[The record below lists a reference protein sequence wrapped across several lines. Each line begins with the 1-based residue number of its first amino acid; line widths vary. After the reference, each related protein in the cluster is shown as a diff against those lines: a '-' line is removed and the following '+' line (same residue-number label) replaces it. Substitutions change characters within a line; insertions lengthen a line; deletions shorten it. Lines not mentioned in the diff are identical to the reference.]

1 MVIKRIFDIV
11 FSFLSLVLFTP
22 LLLLLALLIR
32 LDSKGPVIFK
42 QSRVG
47 KMNKDFNIFKFR
59 TMIVN
64 SEDKNLLTLGNNDK
78 RITKLGYFLRKYK
91 LDELPQLINVL
102 IGDMSFVG
110 PRPELRHYVN
120 LYSQSDLEVLAVK
133 PGVTGLASIK
143 YRHEAELLKSAENPE
158 KFYIHSIMPDKLK
171 LNKEYIKK
179 RSLLF
184 DMKLLLQTFTKI
196 IVE

>member
-78 RITKLGYFLRKYK
+78 RITKLGCILRKYK

-184 DMKLLLQTFTKI
+184 DIKLLLQTFTKI